1 MTTQAEPV
9 TPQLTTYHFILTV
22 QRKNGLASAR
32 TDVIHLPAGTT
43 RQEVFEFLA
52 NKYFPGETVAVLFFD
67 LQPNQ
72 L

>member
-1 MTTQAEPV
+1 MPTQAE
-9 TPQLTTYHFILTV
+9 TAAPQITTYHFILTV

-32 TDVIHLPAGTT
+32 TDVIDIPAGAT
-43 RQEVFEFLA
+43 RQDVFLFLA

-72 L
+72 I

>member
-1 MTTQAEPV
+1 MTTQTEPA
-9 TPQLTTYHFILTV
+9 TPQLTTYHVILTV
-22 QRKNGLASAR
+22 QRSNGVSSTR
-32 TDVIHLPAGTT
+32 TDVINIPAGAT
-43 RQEVFEFLA
+43 RQEVLSFQA